1 MGCCLSR
8 GCRKGPIH
16 FRVAQFL
23 CSTWDP
29 FLRPDP
35 PPSRRRAQER
45 VKDGCVSTHRRLV
58 LDGSEHDGTLAVVG
72 MTTSRGARVWCTN
85 IRATS
90 LYAVGTETQTM
101 MQ

>member
-1 MGCCLSR
+1 MGALAPTE
-8 GCRKGPIH
+8 G
-16 FRVAQFL
+16 
-23 CSTWDP
+23 
-29 FLRPDP
+29 
-35 PPSRRRAQER
+35 
-45 VKDGCVSTHRRLV
+45 LV

-72 MTTSRGARVWCTN
+72 MTRSRGARVWCTN